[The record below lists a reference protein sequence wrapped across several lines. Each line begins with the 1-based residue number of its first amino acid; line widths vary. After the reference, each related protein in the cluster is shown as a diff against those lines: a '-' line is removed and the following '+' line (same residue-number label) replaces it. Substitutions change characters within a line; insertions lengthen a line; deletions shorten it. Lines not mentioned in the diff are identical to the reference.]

1 MRSSSAVKTSPLMS
15 FPRASVSF
23 DFACAELLR
32 RHELA
37 REDDLLVLVRDLDAD
52 GRAAGMRS
60 MRIDSAFNPR
70 QRSSTSP
77 TIFE

>member
-1 MRSSSAVKTSPLMS
+1 MS
-15 FPRASVSF
+15 FPKASVSL
-23 DFACAELLR
+23 DFGVPELLR
-32 RHELA
+32 SQKLA

-52 GRAAGMRS
+52 RS
-60 MRIDSAFNPR
+60 IVRDPVDPDRLGLSSPR